1 MTGANGQIAGA
12 NGQIAGANGQI
23 TGPIE
28 ERFGHR
34 KKVVFQRQG
43 SSVGGPIDQT
53 PSKSIQQIVAT
64 RLLYCL
70 QYPVHLS
77 SSATNRS

>member
-1 MTGANGQIAGA
+1 MTGANGQITG
-12 NGQIAGANGQI
+12 GNGQI

-53 PSKSIQQIVAT
+53 PSKSISADHCNKVS
-64 RLLYCL
+64 LLL
-70 QYPVHLS
+70 TIPS
-77 SSATNRS
+77 SLVVVCN